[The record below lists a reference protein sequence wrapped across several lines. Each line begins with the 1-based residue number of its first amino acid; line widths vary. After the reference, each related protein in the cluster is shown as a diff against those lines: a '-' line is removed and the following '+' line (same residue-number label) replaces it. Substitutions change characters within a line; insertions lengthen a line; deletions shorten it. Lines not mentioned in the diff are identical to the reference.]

1 MVLAAGESTRMG
13 AAKPL
18 LPWPDADSQTTL
30 LEYQVAQ
37 LRAAGAG
44 PIVVVTGT
52 RAAEVA
58 LAAST
63 AGAAVI
69 HNADYWS
76 GKASSVRAGVRATPE
91 DAATMIVGA
100 DQPRPAW
107 MLRLLVLAVAAG
119 APVAV
124 PAYGRRRGHPPVFAA
139 ALRPELLAVDEATLG
154 LRAVIQRHAVE
165 ITNVE
170 VSSPIAL
177 LNLNTP
183 DDLAAA
189 RLLFAQPAS

>member
-1 MVLAAGESTRMG
+1 MG

-18 LPWPDADSQTTL
+18 LPWPDADSPTTL

-44 PIVVVTGT
+44 PIVVVTGD
-52 RAAEVA
+52 RATKVA
-58 LAAST
+58 LAASK

-69 HNADYWS
+69 HNADYKS
-76 GKASSVRAGVRATPE
+76 GKASSVRAGVLATPE
-91 DAATMIVGA
+91 DAAIMIVGA

-107 MLRLLVLAVAAG
+107 MLRLLVSAMADGASVAA
-119 APVAV
+119 PS
-124 PAYGRRRGHPPVFAA
+124 YDRRRGHPPVFSSP
-139 ALRPELLAVDEATLG
+139 LRPELLHVDESTFG
-154 LRAVIQRHAVE
+154 LRAVIQRHASE
-165 ITNVE
+165 ITYVE
-170 VSSPIAL
+170 VSNSLAL

-189 RLLFAQPAS
+189 RLLFAQPAP